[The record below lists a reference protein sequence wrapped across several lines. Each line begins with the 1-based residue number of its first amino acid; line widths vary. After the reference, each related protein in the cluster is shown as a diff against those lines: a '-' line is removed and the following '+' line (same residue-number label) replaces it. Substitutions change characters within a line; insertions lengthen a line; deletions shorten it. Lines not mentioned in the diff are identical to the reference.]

1 MQIILDQSSTGILN
15 FTDWWVIRKV
25 WTNWIILKV
34 ISSANLTRMRVSV
47 WIDNWSYFL
56 PFLVLFSTTMFNFMN
71 LVISYLQGW
80 KKSTTSKSLS
90 FLTASN
96 VLSVRAG
103 TSSLN
108 VEVTLALSTVA
119 DTSSSSVSSA
129 EKE

>member
-1 MQIILDQSSTGILN
+1 MQIIHDQSLTSILN

-25 WTNWIILKV
+25 WNTQGNIICKKELNKDAGLCLNWQPKLFSR
-34 ISSANLTRMRVSV
+34 ISS
-47 WIDNWSYFL
+47 
-56 PFLVLFSTTMFNFMN
+56 VLFSTTCLISLN
-71 LVISYLQGW
+71 LVISNLQGW

-103 TSSLN
+103 TWSLN
-108 VEVTLALSTVA
+108 VEVTLALRTVA

-129 EKE
+129 EKV